1 MGTFARFKDN
11 PFARVAVLFLF
22 LLAIGLLTRAPAHA
36 LSQFYG
42 LHGVLSAPLFA
53 ALATWHL
60 DCRGRLW
67 QLLAAVGII
76 AALLGMMN
84 LVMGVSFLLLAL
96 GLMLAYGLT
105 ASMRESS
112 RWAVCGAAFGA
123 LSYPCTVIS
132 GVLLGSYA
140 FLPSMAGEIVLLS
153 ALSLALGALGSLAA
167 GFLEK
172 RARLK

>member
-84 LVMGVSFLLLAL
+84 LVMGVTGLRPHACIRTYGEHAGIIAL
-96 GLMLAYGLT
+96 GCVRGRFRGSELSLYRDIGGSAGLI
-105 ASMRESS
+105 RFP
-112 RWAVCGAAFGA
+112 AFNGRRDRPA
-123 LSYPCTVIS
+123 FRVVLGPRSA
-132 GVLLGSYA
+132 GLLGGWV
-140 FLPSMAGEIVLLS
+140 LGEE
-153 ALSLALGALGSLAA
+153 GSS
-167 GFLEK
+167 
-172 RARLK
+172 